1 MGFECSKASEF
12 FEYNSFNFRY
22 NKFKDSYFSDLEE
35 ITMSP
40 REDVV
45 RLIQSLPE
53 NVSLE
58 EIMAELYV
66 RMKIEAGLKQLDA
79 GEGIE
84 HEAAK
89 ERLGKWL
96 SN

>member
-1 MGFECSKASEF
+1 VS
-12 FEYNSFNFRY
+12 
-22 NKFKDSYFSDLEE
+22 
-35 ITMSP
+35 
-40 REDVV
+40 
-45 RLIQSLPE
+45 LIQSLSE

-84 HEAAK
+84 HEVVK
-89 ERLGKWL
+89 ERLDKWL

>member
-1 MGFECSKASEF
+1 
-12 FEYNSFNFRY
+12 
-22 NKFKDSYFSDLEE
+22 
-35 ITMSP
+35 MSP
-40 REDVV
+40 KEEAVL
-45 RLIQSLPE
+45 LIQSLPD
-53 NVSLE
+53 NVTLE

-79 GEGIE
+79 GQGIY
-84 HEAAK
+84 HETAK